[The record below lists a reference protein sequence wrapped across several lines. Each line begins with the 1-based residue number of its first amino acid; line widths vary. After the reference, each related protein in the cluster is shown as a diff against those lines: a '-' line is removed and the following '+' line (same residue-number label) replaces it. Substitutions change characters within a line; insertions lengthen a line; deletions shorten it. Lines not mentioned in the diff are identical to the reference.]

1 MAVSDNRKLV
11 VLDVDSTL
19 INEEV
24 IDLLAK
30 RAGCEMQVSKITE
43 SAMAGKID
51 FEESLRKRVKLL
63 TGLTSEV
70 LNEVRDEITLT
81 SGAKE
86 LIDHVKQNG
95 CAIGLVSGGF
105 VQVIKPLVE
114 KLGIDHFRANNLEI
128 IDGVIT
134 GKVTGKVIDRA
145 AKALALKE
153 YAKTESIP
161 MHRTIAIGDGANDID
176 MIQEAGL
183 GVAFCAK
190 ETLKEVAD
198 VSINKRDLREVIQ
211 YL

>member
-1 MAVSDNRKLV
+1 M
-11 VLDVDSTL
+11 
-19 INEEV
+19 
-24 IDLLAK
+24 
-30 RAGCEMQVSKITE
+30 
-43 SAMAGKID
+43 
-51 FEESLRKRVKLL
+51 

-86 LIDHVKQNG
+86 LIDHVKQSG